1 MNTQSHASRQVAILG
16 ILLPLLLRY
25 PVASFGQEQTIRF
38 TQLPR
43 EIIEGRLRRV
53 ARNNDEREAN
63 LREMFMSAG
72 CDGESLSEQPIKGMK
87 QKNLICTL
95 QGSTPSVIIIGAH
108 VDHAES
114 YGMGVV
120 DNWSG
125 ASLLPSLFESLKTHA
140 LKHTL
145 RFIGFA
151 LEERGLVGSAFYAKQ
166 LTPEEVDKVRLMIN
180 LDSLGLS
187 GTKVWRTH
195 SDDKMT
201 TILAGVAKALHLPLE
216 IVNADLCCDEDSTP
230 FRKRHVSTLM
240 LHSLTSQTFAIL
252 HSSNDNISQ
261 IRMDDYYDSYRLI
274 DAYAAQMDR
283 LLD

>member
-1 MNTQSHASRQVAILG
+1 MNAQSRAGREIAILG
-16 ILLPLLLRY
+16 ILVPLLLGY
-25 PVASFGQEQTIRF
+25 PLASFAQEQTIRF

-43 EIIEGRLRRV
+43 EIIEGRLRRA
-53 ARNNDEREAN
+53 ARNNDEREAI
-63 LREMFMSAG
+63 LRDMFMAAG
-72 CDGESLSEQPIKGMK
+72 CDGESLSEQPIKGIK

-108 VDHAES
+108 VDHTES

-125 ASLLPSLFESLKTHA
+125 ASLLPSLFESLKTHT

-151 LEERGLVGSAFYAKQ
+151 QEERGLVGSAFYAKQ
-166 LTPEEVDKVRLMIN
+166 LTPEEVDKIRLMID

-195 SDDKMT
+195 SDDRMT
-201 TILAGVAKALHLPLE
+201 AILAQVAKALHLPLE

-230 FRKRHVSTLM
+230 FRKRHISTLM
-240 LHSLTSQTFAIL
+240 LHSLTSETFAIL
-252 HSSNDNISQ
+252 HSANDNLSQ
-261 IRMDDYYDSYRLI
+261 IRLDDYYDSYRLI
-274 DAYAAQMDR
+274 DAYLAQMDR
-283 LLD
+283 VLD